1 MCHHMQLFFMCAPN
15 LNGQAYMAC
24 AGSGEVV
31 ELGFDLSFYSRAISP
46 APEWKKNFLGCV
58 PHDNGFW
65 EISLSICRIT
75 VMLAASLEKKNT
87 TSQSVL

>member
-1 MCHHMQLFFMCAPN
+1 MCAPN

-75 VMLAASLEKKNT
+75 VTLAASLEKKKT
-87 TSQSVL
+87 QQASQSCDSHL